1 MFGTETAQFKDTQS
15 SAYIRS
21 KFRNFNRE
29 RGVVIRA
36 CEDVFECI
44 AHRRMAA
51 GKQGTLPV
59 VFVCECVRV
68 ICPPLKSTDRRAHM
82 FGLYNAT
89 SVCAVHDDGVSSVR
103 VIALP
108 SVIHDIWRRCG
119 IMHVHQRPVCRCHVC
134 LIQCNGMRHAPGA
147 RCVFCVCTVL
157 GLHYD
162 AEISVTYVEIFG
174 DAILDLLDDGQ
185 AVAHTKAAV
194 RVAQNYIYLFVSS
207 RCFHCVCLCRHM
219 LMVALMVIVSFMFFV
234 AGRQVRSGW

>member
-1 MFGTETAQFKDTQS
+1 MPERRDAFDWVRQCTATTTIHACVIMRSTPFRDSGQTGSGKTYTMFGTETAQFKDTQS
-15 SAYIRS
+15 SVYIRS

-147 RCVFCVCTVL
+147 RCVFCVCTC
-157 GLHYD
+157 
-162 AEISVTYVEIFG
+162 
-174 DAILDLLDDGQ
+174 LLYTSPSPRDRG
-185 AVAHTKAAV
+185 
-194 RVAQNYIYLFVSS
+194 
-207 RCFHCVCLCRHM
+207 
-219 LMVALMVIVSFMFFV
+219 
-234 AGRQVRSGW
+234 